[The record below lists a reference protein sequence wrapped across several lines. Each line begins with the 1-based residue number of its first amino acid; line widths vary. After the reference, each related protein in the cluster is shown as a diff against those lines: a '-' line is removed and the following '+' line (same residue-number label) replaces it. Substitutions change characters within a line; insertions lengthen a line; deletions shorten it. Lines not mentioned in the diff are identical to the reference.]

1 MLTQVLLNGLFSSS
15 LYCLVALGLTLIL
28 GVMDIADF
36 AQGAIYMVGA
46 FVAFLVSTKLGVP
59 FGVALLVAV
68 AAVVV
73 LGIVNNRLVYEP
85 VRRKGASTLIA
96 ALGVLLIIQN
106 VALLIFGSDFQT
118 YTPPFGREPVAIG
131 NGVMPAYKLTVI
143 GIAAVAVPL
152 VWLFLNKTRPGK
164 AVRATSQNKEGA
176 AIVGIGARQVSFIT
190 FALGSALVG
199 LAGALASPVFAFDAF
214 FGADTIVKAFTIV
227 IVGGMGSIPGVLA
240 GVLIIGFGENL
251 VSGYISTEYSTL
263 VTFALLIA
271 VLFLRPEGM
280 FGKVQ
285 Q

>member
-46 FVAFLVSTKLGVP
+46 FVAFLVSTKLGLAFP
-59 FGVALLVAV
+59 LALLLAI
-68 AAVVV
+68 AGAVVMGV
-73 LGIVNNRLVYEP
+73 LNNQFVYEP
-85 VRRKGASTLIA
+85 VRRRGASTLIA

-106 VALLIFGSDFQT
+106 LALLVFGSDFQT
-118 YTPPFGREPVAIG
+118 YRPPFGAEPVEIG
-131 NGVMPAYKLTVI
+131 SGTMPVYKLTVI
-143 GIAAVAVPL
+143 AIALTAVPL
-152 VWLFLNKTRPGK
+152 VWLFLNKTHAGK
-164 AVRATSQNKEGA
+164 AIRAMSQNKEGA
-176 AIVGIGARQVSFIT
+176 AIVGIGGREVSFIT

-199 LAGALASPVFAFDAF
+199 LAGALASPVYAFDAF

-227 IVGGMGSIPGVLA
+227 IVGGMGSIAGVVA

-263 VTFALLIA
+263 VTFVLLIA
-271 VLFLRPEGM
+271 VLFLRPDGL
-280 FGKVQ
+280 FGKGRA
-285 Q
+285 